1 MRVLPFKL
9 AVASACLSLS
19 GCVATAPVA
28 QQPRADEIPMYGGVD
43 RSAPAVKAADDKL
56 IADATS
62 AFGSRASAAQAWVEQ
77 GFRFYQADQLGMA
90 TRRFNQAWLMN
101 PDNPGVYTGFA
112 AVLHD
117 QDRFCDAMK
126 MMEKAL
132 VLKPP
137 SFRGIYADAG
147 RIAARCAA
155 QDPTLTGPER
165 AAMIA
170 RLDALYRNG
179 ERVEP
184 DKGYLYYSWAT
195 AYYWNG
201 QYADAWTMVAK
212 ARQAGGRGNPQFLEM
227 LRAKM
232 PEPAQH

>member
-1 MRVLPFKL
+1 MHRLTLRVAVLSSCLWL
-9 AVASACLSLS
+9 AGCL
-19 GCVATAPVA
+19 ATAPVA
-28 QQPRADEIPMYGGVD
+28 PASRMDEMPMYGGQD
-43 RSAPAVKAADDKL
+43 RSEPALKAADEKL

-62 AFGSRASAAQAWVEQ
+62 SFGSPARAAQAWVEQ
-77 GFRFYQADQLGMA
+77 GFRFYQADKLGMA

-101 PDNPGVYTGFA
+101 PENAEVYTGFA

-117 QDRFCDAMK
+117 QGKYCDAMK

-132 VLKPP
+132 SLKPP
-137 SFRGIYADAG
+137 SFQGIYADAG

-155 QDPTLTGPER
+155 ADKTLSGPER

-170 RLDALYRNG
+170 RSDALYRNG
-179 ERVEP
+179 EAVEP
-184 DKGYLYYSWAT
+184 NKAYLYNSWAT

-212 ARQAGGRGNPQFLEM
+212 ARRAGGQPGARFLDM
-227 LRAKM
+227 LSEKM
-232 PEPAQH
+232 PEPARP

>member
-1 MRVLPFKL
+1 
-9 AVASACLSLS
+9 
-19 GCVATAPVA
+19 
-28 QQPRADEIPMYGGVD
+28 MYGGLD

-56 IADATS
+56 IADATH
-62 AFGSRASAAQAWVEQ
+62 AFGSRANAARAWVEQ
-77 GFRFYQADQLGMA
+77 GYRFYQANQLGMA

-101 PDNPGVYTGFA
+101 PDNAEVYTGFA

-117 QDRFCDAMK
+117 QNRFCDAMK
-126 MMEKAL
+126 MMETAL
-132 VLKPP
+132 SLKPP
-137 SFRGIYADAG
+137 SFQGVYADAG

-155 QDPTLTGPER
+155 QGRGLSGPER

-170 RLDALYRNG
+170 RSDALFRNG

-184 DKGYLYYSWAT
+184 DKAYLYNAWAS

-201 QYADAWTMVAK
+201 QYADAWAMVSK
-212 ARQAGGRGNPQFLEM
+212 ARQAGGRGNAKFLDM

-232 PEPAQH
+232 PEPPQP